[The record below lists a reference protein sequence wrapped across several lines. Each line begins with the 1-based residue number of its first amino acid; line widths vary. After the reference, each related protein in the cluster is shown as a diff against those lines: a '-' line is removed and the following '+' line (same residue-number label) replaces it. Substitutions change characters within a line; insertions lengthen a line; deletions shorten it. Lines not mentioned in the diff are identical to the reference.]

1 MGMIIGS
8 FRKQNSKPCHTMSH
22 IVSCRV
28 ENLLVR
34 ALVKANRVNIQPKI
48 GYSKIGC
55 VFSKRVKGKALCY
68 FPGGDKINGVEPGSI
83 YLNLCLRV
91 IV

>member
-1 MGMIIGS
+1 M
-8 FRKQNSKPCHTMSH
+8 NY
-22 IVSCRV
+22 RV
-28 ENLLVR
+28 KNLPMR

-48 GYSKIGC
+48 GYPKIGY

-83 YLNLCLRV
+83 SLNLCLRV
-91 IV
+91 IL